1 MKIDL
6 KIVIAQNRGLMMASI
21 SISIEGNALKNI
33 NAFDDHKVTDAAFT
47 INFLGMDLSVRENVV
62 QTLNRALAVN
72 S

>member
-6 KIVIAQNRGLMMASI
+6 KIVIAQNRGLMMAG
-21 SISIEGNALKNI
+21 ISIEGNALKNI
-33 NAFDDHKVTDAAFT
+33 NAFDDQKVTNAAFT